1 MKVVFLLLIL
11 GIAGQVSA
19 QDKLSQLF
27 EDSSGRSH
35 QPVIATF
42 KSDHIVNAQSN
53 ETVHQHDLIVN
64 ITHRFDDIA
73 GEFGGIRTFFG
84 LDNSTDIRI
93 GFEYGITDRLTVG
106 LARTKGAP
114 ETRAKGLFFNSLKE
128 LWEGKLKYR
137 LLQQTEDDHVPL
149 AVTLFANAVISSQA
163 AFDDPT
169 SDTHFTN
176 FGDRWSFVGQAIIAR
191 KFNDRISVAILPTYV
206 KRNLVAFGD
215 MNNLFALGIGGR
227 VKITKTMAIVA
238 DYFLPFRSSESRNYF
253 KQKGVRFYQPLAIGW
268 EIQTGGH
275 VFHINFTNSTAIV
288 ENQFI
293 PYTTRSW
300 AKGQFRWGF
309 NISRSFTLSH

>member
-1 MKVVFLLLIL
+1 
-11 GIAGQVSA
+11 
-19 QDKLSQLF
+19 
-27 EDSSGRSH
+27 
-35 QPVIATF
+35 
-42 KSDHIVNAQSN
+42 
-53 ETVHQHDLIVN
+53 
-64 ITHRFDDIA
+64 
-73 GEFGGIRTFFG
+73 
-84 LDNSTDIRI
+84 
-93 GFEYGITDRLTVG
+93 
-106 LARTKGAP
+106 
-114 ETRAKGLFFNSLKE
+114 
-128 LWEGKLKYR
+128 
-137 LLQQTEDDHVPL
+137 
-149 AVTLFANAVISSQA
+149 
-163 AFDDPT
+163 
-169 SDTHFTN
+169 
-176 FGDRWSFVGQAIIAR
+176 
-191 KFNDRISVAILPTYV
+191 
-206 KRNLVAFGD
+206 